1 MSFCHLQHLLQLLEI
16 SFNCLE
22 EVESNI
28 PVSPLHLAVS
38 DTNYTHTRVLRV
50 SNRENKHFYC
60 YLFIY
65 MLSYSNTVS
74 TYFHF

>member
-1 MSFCHLQHLLQLLEI
+1 MPGFTLFSSLLQLLEI

-38 DTNYTHTRVLRV
+38 
-50 SNRENKHFYC
+50 SP
-60 YLFIY
+60 
-65 MLSYSNTVS
+65 
-74 TYFHF
+74 

>member
-1 MSFCHLQHLLQLLEI
+1 MQQHMGTNSTWNWSVVVLDSFFFLSFLFYLDALKYKPEFLSLLQLLEI

-38 DTNYTHTRVLRV
+38 IIP
-50 SNRENKHFYC
+50 YC
-60 YLFIY
+60 
-65 MLSYSNTVS
+65 
-74 TYFHF
+74 